1 MGLWLGEVTSNG
13 NPCSIVGI
21 VVVYEDDNEVEVEL
35 REDEECRV
43 VLIAGEYEAGLNSTD
58 LSLLDV
64 VSFVSLLYSVAVSSL
79 ERLSVFDIVGINFN
93 YTVCTS
99 EVNPMNGNS
108 LSIS

>member
-1 MGLWLGEVTSNG
+1 MV
-13 NPCSIVGI
+13 I
-21 VVVYEDDNEVEVEL
+21 VVVEEDEDEVEVGL

-79 ERLSVFDIVGINFN
+79 ERLSVVDIVGIYFN

-99 EVNPMNGNS
+99 EVNPMTGNS

>member
-21 VVVYEDDNEVEVEL
+21 VVVDEDEVEVEL

-58 LSLLDV
+58 LSL
-64 VSFVSLLYSVAVSSL
+64 
-79 ERLSVFDIVGINFN
+79 
-93 YTVCTS
+93 
-99 EVNPMNGNS
+99 
-108 LSIS
+108 